1 VLAELAA
8 AGWVPCGVGDWAVA
22 LRSPE
27 GSLVARVCPFDPA
40 YWAFVDLCRGCAGN
54 RWLPRIE
61 LAAGLEGGGLVVF
74 LEYVAPVDQP
84 VVKQFAEQWQA
95 RTGDA
100 EFQEVR
106 RAARRIDAEYR
117 KSTPWWGG
125 YDLDDA
131 HIFRAA
137 DRPVLLDFFCMA
149 GTALYDAILEDVAG
163 VHRLIPR
170 ERIALRPG
178 HPVYRPGEQHRRD
191 PCPQKG
197 LGTRCRMTREAVPRS
212 QSSPDSAD
220 HGTGRTAAAPIIL
233 ICIRC
238 GLPRH
243 THVGEQIEHLFVS
256 RSSGS
261 ADAAPAA
268 EPCRWPGLGAG
279 MCRLSRRGHYRLA
292 GGCGRRCAAGFCSV
306 QDPAPARTG
315 WQLSGKGSRKRVC
328 SGIGGGRRV
337 GARPG
342 SGFPEEPVPGGVSR
356 PRW

>member
-1 VLAELAA
+1 VDQMTGWLCRQAGIDGGWQPNNPVRRPVGCRYDAAVPELSAGLPRIADLPWESLSHRQVLAELAA

-40 YWAFVDLCRGCAGN
+40 YWAFVDLCRECAGN

-74 LEYVAPVDQP
+74 LEYVAPVDHP

-137 DRPVLLDFFCMA
+137 DRPVLLDVFCMA

-191 PCPQKG
+191 PCPQKAWA
-197 LGTRCRMTREAVPRS
+197 R
-212 QSSPDSAD
+212 
-220 HGTGRTAAAPIIL
+220 
-233 ICIRC
+233 
-238 GLPRH
+238 
-243 THVGEQIEHLFVS
+243 
-256 RSSGS
+256 
-261 ADAAPAA
+261 AA
-268 EPCRWPGLGAG
+268 E
-279 MCRLSRRGHYRLA
+279 
-292 GGCGRRCAAGFCSV
+292 
-306 QDPAPARTG
+306 
-315 WQLSGKGSRKRVC
+315 
-328 SGIGGGRRV
+328 
-337 GARPG
+337 
-342 SGFPEEPVPGGVSR
+342 
-356 PRW
+356 